1 MLKISKTKITYFID
15 LELSSKEEEIL
26 ESIASSYA
34 MTLSEYI
41 RFLIKKKIRHREDSL
56 ERGVRL
62 LAFKRRNS
70 RIF

>member
-1 MLKISKTKITYFID
+1 MLKITKTKITYFID

-41 RFLIKKKIRHREDSL
+41 RFLIKKKIRHRKDSS

-62 LAFKRRNS
+62 LDFKKRNA